1 MENTFKLL
9 KSNVKQ
15 LASVDFRFICLI
27 GVLIFLPAFEAP
39 KNLFALLFVLSWV
52 VIAKKNNDWGGQWRT
67 IDSIFLLW
75 ILAAIIVSIN
85 AMVSHQLYGGGFRDI
100 TRFILIAWVVSRINF
115 STEKIIQLVMLSI
128 LATVLTLIYAYFEGN
143 GVLRELHS
151 VGHIN
156 HSAIYL
162 LITYATSL
170 ALLLFYYKNLNI
182 YHKIFLTLSSIF
194 FFLSIIDTGS
204 SAAFGILLFITAIY
218 FIYLIIKV
226 KSMTLFLSAVIVSTV
241 IAASFVHNPPWS
253 LVKYINKGSIFSDA
267 ARDKILKFNYYAYKA
282 NPILGIGFKNYS
294 QIKID
299 DIKKGVLEDG
309 GVFDEEIFRVG
320 AHTHN
325 VYFNYLVSGGLLI
338 FSIFVWFW
346 LYIYWMIYKLV
357 ARKETEWI
365 VISSISVSI
374 INLVIGWVNTT
385 LHHEH
390 AILSMFILGLLIA
403 NFRTSESNNQLA

>member
-1 MENTFKLL
+1 MKNMFNFFKS
-9 KSNVKQ
+9 KVNQ
-15 LASVDFRFICLI
+15 LPDLDLRFIFLI
-27 GVLIFLPAFEAP
+27 CMLIFLPSFEAP
-39 KNLFALLFVLSWV
+39 KNLFALLFVISWI
-52 VIAKKNNDWGGQWRT
+52 VIAKKSNYWGGEWRA

-85 AMVSHQLYGGGFRDI
+85 AVVSHQFDGGGFRDI
-100 TRFILIAWVVSRINF
+100 TRFVLIAWIVSRINF
-115 STEKIIQLVMLSI
+115 SREKIIQLVLFSI
-128 LATVLTLIYAYFEGN
+128 LATVVSMIYGYYEGN
-143 GVLRELHS
+143 GELRELHS

-162 LITYATSL
+162 LVTYATSL
-170 ALLLFYYKNLNI
+170 ALLLFYFKNLNI
-182 YHKIFLTLSSIF
+182 YHKIFLSLSSIF

-204 SAAFGILLFITAIY
+204 SAAFGILFFITGIY

-226 KSMTLFLSAVIVSTV
+226 KSLTLFLSTLIVSTL
-241 IAASFVHNPPWS
+241 IAASLVHNPPWS
-253 LVKYINKGSIFSDA
+253 LVKYLNKGYIFSDA
-267 ARDKILKFNYYAYKA
+267 ARVKINNFSYYSFKA

-294 QIKID
+294 QINID
-299 DIKKGVLEDG
+299 DIKKGILEDG
-309 GVFDEEIFRVG
+309 GVFDEGLFSGG
-320 AHTHN
+320 AHSHN

-346 LYIYWMIYKLV
+346 LYIYWIIYKLV
-357 ARKETEWI
+357 TRKETEWI
-365 VISSISVSI
+365 LISSISVSI

-403 NFRTSESNNQLA
+403 KFRKSESNKRLA